1 MKREF
6 LTGLLGEN
14 ASKEVLDAIMAE
26 NGRDIELYKSQATVL
41 KNTNEEL
48 TQQMN
53 GYKDKYKDID
63 IEKYNNAISSVDTL
77 KATIKQM
84 KLDHENEV
92 TSIHKRNALSSAL
105 SSYKFSSTYAQ
116 DGIMKQIET
125 DGYELDYNGKVK
137 DFDNIIKNLQET
149 HKDAFILDNGNNEGV
164 NKKPT
169 IMTPIGNG
177 AGSQQTPEEFLKER
191 YKNNPFVGKI

>member
-14 ASKEVLDAIMAE
+14 ATKEVVDAIMAE

-41 KNTNEEL
+41 RNTNDEL

-63 IEKYNNAISSVDTL
+63 IEKYNSALASNETL
-77 KATIKQM
+77 KASIKQM
-84 KLDHENEV
+84 KADHEAEISN
-92 TSIHKRNALSSAL
+92 IHKRNALNSAL

-125 DGYELDYNGKVK
+125 DGYELDDNGKIK

-149 HKDAFILDNGNNEGV
+149 HKDAFILDNGNNEGI
-164 NKKPT
+164 KKPT
-169 IMTPIGNG
+169 IMTPMGNG
-177 AGSQQTPEEFLKER
+177 TGSQPTPEEFLRER

>member
-48 TQQMN
+48 TQQIN

-63 IEKYNNAISSVDTL
+63 IEKYNSALASNETL
-77 KATIKQM
+77 KASIKQM
-84 KLDHENEV
+84 KADHEAEISN
-92 TSIHKRNALSSAL
+92 IHKGNALDTAL
-105 SSYKFSSTYAQ
+105 SSYKFTSSFAKM
-116 DGIMKQIET
+116 GIKSEIEKM
-125 DGYELDYNGKVK
+125 GFELDDNGSVK
-137 DFDNIIKNLQET
+137 DFDNTMKTLMES
-149 HKDAFILDNGNNEGV
+149 HKDAFVIDGNNEG
-164 NKKPT
+164 KKPT
-169 IMTPIGNG
+169 IMTPMGSSG
-177 AGSQQTPEEFLKER
+177 GSQPTPEEYLKER
-191 YKNNPFVGKI
+191 YKNNPFVKF

>member
-1 MKREF
+1 
-6 LTGLLGEN
+6 
-14 ASKEVLDAIMAE
+14 MAE
-26 NGRDIELYKSQATVL
+26 NGRDIELYRSQATVL
-41 KNTNEEL
+41 RNTNDEL

-63 IEKYNNAISSVDTL
+63 IEKYNSALASNETL
-77 KATIKQM
+77 KASIKQM
-84 KLDHENEV
+84 KADHEAEISN
-92 TSIHKRNALSSAL
+92 IHKRNALNSAL

-125 DGYELDYNGKVK
+125 DGYELDDNGKIK

-149 HKDAFILDNGNNEGV
+149 HKDAFILDNGNNER
-164 NKKPT
+164 KPT
-169 IMTPIGNG
+169 IMTPMGNG
-177 AGSQQTPEEFLKER
+177 NNAPTPEEFLRER